1 MVLLLSLWLFARFRQ
16 REKKKPTQRI
26 CIHSRKKSVVFFVVA
41 HFELRTSNERDSRA
55 SYSQKKFEH
64 NGRKDAFSK
73 QLIWR
78 WFWAGIHER
87 FLLLVTLVF
96 SLCSIFHYFT
106 RFEFRTSQIH
116 LDHSHL
122 DNVCVLLFVDFYAI
136 HLFVLSF
143 LLCVCVCIFL
153 PLPILALPSLLHE
166 REREREN
173 IRSIEMLMK

>member
-16 REKKKPTQRI
+16 REKKNRHREYVYIVEKRVSYFLSLLISNCVHQMNA
-26 CIHSRKKSVVFFVVA
+26 IHVLPIRK
-41 HFELRTSNERDSRA
+41 
-55 SYSQKKFEH
+55 KKFEH

-96 SLCSIFHYFT
+96 FLCSIFHYFT

-166 REREREN
+166 REREREKTFAP
-173 IRSIEMLMK
+173 LKC